1 MMYSGYGYRLLHRSF
16 LLPAACSTHLK
27 AGSESLTSFTPE
39 HARLVQA
46 KRASDFSCVQIK
58 ESRHWDISANERLEI
73 LKQFCS
79 AGLLHWGS
87 DAKGVETTR

>member
-1 MMYSGYGYRLLHRSF
+1 MQAMLASEF
-16 LLPAACSTHLK
+16 L
-27 AGSESLTSFTPE
+27 
-39 HARLVQA
+39 
-46 KRASDFSCVQIK
+46 CVQIK